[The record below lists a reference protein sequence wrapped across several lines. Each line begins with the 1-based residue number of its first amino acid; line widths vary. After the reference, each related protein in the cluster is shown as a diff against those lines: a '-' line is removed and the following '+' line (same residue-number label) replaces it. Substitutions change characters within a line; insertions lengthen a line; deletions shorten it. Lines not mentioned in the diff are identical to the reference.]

1 MLQPKGHLEGTLF
14 GYNDDDGDDDEFL
27 KILMNHEGLVDA
39 MDEKNHLQLVVL
51 QRRQPL
57 IPKVVYDDDLRQQP

>member
-1 MLQPKGHLEGTLF
+1 MLLPKGHLEGTLF
-14 GYNDDDGDDDEFL
+14 GCNGDGGDDDEFL

-39 MDEKNHLQLVVL
+39 RDEKNYLQLVAL

-57 IPKVVYDDDLRQQP
+57 IPKVVYDDDLRLLP